1 MVLAGGGGREGSQLG
16 RLWNGAL
23 RKVSTQEHRGSK
35 IWQNGYT
42 NRRRNL
48 YTCALLLKK
57 PVAASLIFFLPKKNF
72 ARPDVK
78 VGLRK
83 SMQTHSHC
91 MVEKSAKESIHALLH
106 TQSHQMSNF
115 M

>member
-35 IWQNGYT
+35 IWQKWIHKSSQKSIYLCT
-42 NRRRNL
+42 VV
-48 YTCALLLKK
+48 KK
-57 PVAASLIFFLPKKNF
+57 TGCRKPDFFLPKNF